1 MIDWDVPDHRRP
13 TQLALTGENGPLKGR
28 KAVQVSCFLDFPLYS
43 LYIPFTLCK
52 GNMKENRCF
61 KKNSDTGGT
70 TAFKRTVLARQSELS
85 GPPVVWDIPIDH
97 TIHPP

>member
-13 TQLALTGENGPLKGR
+13 TQLALTGENGPIKAR
-28 KAVQVSCFLDFPLYS
+28 KAVQVSGFLDFPLYS

-61 KKNSDTGGT
+61 EKTATLVVPLPLGGP
-70 TAFKRTVLARQSELS
+70 FS
-85 GPPVVWDIPIDH
+85 PVRAS
-97 TIHPP
+97 